1 MCINKIKE
9 RNMNK
14 LIISFVAL
22 VAATAANATDL
33 PSKSTPTPPKKPALA
48 DTEKNVYGGLNGGF
62 VVTDGINKN
71 SPWTVGLVGGYNVY
85 RFAGINVAAEGTYDY
100 SKGKVNTLAI
110 NSVVG
115 YDAPF
120 VTPYALVGVGYRT
133 ESRKD
138 RNIWNY
144 GGGVRYNL
152 TSSIELDGRYR
163 RTEDL
168 KTEPN
173 SKAEDR
179 VTLGVNYKF

>member
-1 MCINKIKE
+1 
-9 RNMNK
+9 MNK

-62 VVTDGINKN
+62 VVTDGINKD
-71 SPWTVGLVGGYNVY
+71 SPWTVGLVGGYNFY
-85 RFAGINVAAEGTYDY
+85 RFAGISVAGEGTYDY
-100 SKGKVNTLAI
+100 SKGEVNTLAV
-110 NSVVG
+110 NSVIG
-115 YDAPF
+115 YDAGF
-120 VTPYALVGVGYRT
+120 VTPYALAGVGYRT
-133 ESRKD
+133 QSHND

-144 GGGVRYNL
+144 GGGLKYNL
-152 TSSIELDGRYR
+152 TSSLELDGRYR

-168 KTEPN
+168 KTTRT
-173 SKAEDR
+173 SKPEDR

>member
-1 MCINKIKE
+1 
-9 RNMNK
+9 MNK

-22 VAATAANATDL
+22 VATTAANATDL
-33 PSKSTPTPPKKPALA
+33 PSKSAPSAPKKPVAA

-85 RFAGINVAAEGTYDY
+85 RFAGINVAAEGAYDY
-100 SKGKVNTLAI
+100 SKGEVNTLAI

-115 YDAPF
+115 YDAGF

-133 ESRKD
+133 EKHND

-144 GGGVRYNL
+144 GGGLKYNL
-152 TSSIELDGRYR
+152 TSSLELDGRYR

-168 KTEPN
+168 KTTRT
-173 SKAEDR
+173 SKPEDR
-179 VTLGVNYKF
+179 ATIGVNYKF

>member
-1 MCINKIKE
+1 
-9 RNMNK
+9 MNK

-33 PSKSTPTPPKKPALA
+33 PSKSAPTPPKKSALA
-48 DTEKNVYGGLNGGF
+48 GTEKNVYGGLNGGF

-71 SPWTVGLVGGYNVY
+71 SLWTIGLVGGYNVY
-85 RFAGINVAAEGTYDY
+85 RFAGISVAGEGTYDY
-100 SKGKVNTLAI
+100 SKGEVNTLAI

-115 YDAPF
+115 YDAGF
-120 VTPYALVGVGYRT
+120 VTPYALAGVGYRT
-133 ESRKD
+133 EKHND

-144 GGGVRYNL
+144 GGGLKYNL
-152 TSSIELDGRYR
+152 TSSLELDSRYR

-168 KTEPN
+168 KTKPN